1 MEWASRAL
9 PGGGVLRDSQKF
21 VIPLALLG
29 SVAFGAGVDR
39 ILGRLEE
46 SDRRTR
52 RAALVL
58 PLLPVALAPTLA
70 WGAWGRLSPVSYPLS
85 WDRAES
91 VLVADPAPG
100 AVLSLPWHSYLP
112 LRWNRDRTV
121 RQIAPIYFSRPV
133 VADTALRVGRF
144 TLPAEDPWS
153 RLAAPAATG
162 RTPLRPRLPDLGVR
176 YVMLLKEA
184 DWRSWLPSLQGLA
197 PVFETGDMALF
208 RSDGPTRGP
217 TFPEPPAVPV
227 LAGDAVTLALVLW
240 AMLGGAARARLGWG
254 GAVMLRSQRLQ
265 RHKGPGGSQG

>member
-9 PGGGVLRDSQKF
+9 PGGGALRDSQKF

-39 ILGRLEE
+39 ILGRLTE
-46 SDRRTR
+46 SDRFAK

-100 AVLSLPWHSYLP
+100 ALLSLPWHSYLP

-121 RQIAPIYFSRPV
+121 RQIALLYFSRPV
-133 VADTALRVGRF
+133 VADTALRVGRS
-144 TLPAEDPWS
+144 TLPDEDPWS
-153 RLAAPAATG
+153 RLVAPVVTRKA
-162 RTPLRPRLPDLGVR
+162 PLRPSLPDVGVR

-184 DWRSWLPSLQGLA
+184 DWRSWLPSLQGLV

-208 RSDGPTRGP
+208 RADPPTRVP
-217 TFPEPPAVPV
+217 TFPEPPVVPV
-227 LAGDAVTLALVLW
+227 LAGDAVTAVLVLW
-240 AMLGGAARARLGWG
+240 AMVGGAARARLGRDT
-254 GAVMLRSQRLQ
+254 AVMLRSKRL
-265 RHKGPGGSQG
+265 RGRKGRGGGLR